1 MHPVMSLIRLL
12 GIPKMLQLEIYLY
25 YFCSCV
31 DRGGLIYPTVEFV
44 SRLWVI
50 YKFVR
55 AILSWLTKTTYLL
68 TDLVEFLL
76 PKLEEFPTY
85 FCEIARP
92 GENNETLLVIIL
104 RKFLSPLLANKSAVN
119 HSLGQIQ
126 KTFVPVTKNRRL
138 LTLKQ

>member
-12 GIPKMLQLEIYLY
+12 GIPKMLQLEIYLKY
-25 YFCSCV
+25 CSCV

-55 AILSWLTKTTYLL
+55 AILSRLTKTTYLL

-76 PKLEEFPTY
+76 PKLEECPT
-85 FCEIARP
+85 FLWEIARP
-92 GENNETLLVIIL
+92 GENNKTLFIIL
-104 RKFLSPLLANKSAVN
+104 RKFLSP
-119 HSLGQIQ
+119 
-126 KTFVPVTKNRRL
+126 F
-138 LTLKQ
+138 